1 MSCDVMG
8 DLIIEFFATFFIW
21 FLYAGLIIL
30 WFIDG
35 RIKKEQVVHA
45 LLAGFI
51 AWIITILIKHF
62 FPTIRPFIKNGG
74 GVDVLFRP
82 TDSAF
87 PSAHT
92 ALAFGLAVTI
102 FMHDRRVGWFY
113 LIGALVIGVAR
124 VLANVHYPVDIL
136 GGAMIG
142 TLVAVVVEKE
152 HVFELIVK
160 KRKP

>member
-1 MSCDVMG
+1 MG
-8 DLIIEFFATFFIW
+8 DITIEFFATFFIW
-21 FLYAGLIIL
+21 FLYAGLIVL

-35 RIKKEQVVHA
+35 RIKKEQVIHA

-51 AWIITILIKHF
+51 AWLLVMLIKYL
-62 FPTIRPFIKNGG
+62 FPTVRPFVLDGG
-74 GVDVLFRP
+74 RVDVLFRP

-92 ALAFGLAVTI
+92 ALAFALAVTI

-113 LIGALVIGVAR
+113 LVGALIIGVAR

-136 GGAMIG
+136 GGALIG
-142 TLVAVVVEKE
+142 TLLAVVVEKV
-152 HVFELIVK
+152 HLFKLLQ
-160 KRKP
+160 KRRGHS